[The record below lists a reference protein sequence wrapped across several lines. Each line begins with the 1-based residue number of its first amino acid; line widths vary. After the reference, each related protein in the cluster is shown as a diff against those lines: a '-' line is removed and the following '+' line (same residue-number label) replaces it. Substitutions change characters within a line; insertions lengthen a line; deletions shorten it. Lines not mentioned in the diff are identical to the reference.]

1 MLFKRLLYSQF
12 NKQMR
17 GTGNDFPLS
26 PLTESRK
33 L

>member
-17 GTGNDFPLS
+17 RTGYDFPLT